1 MRKSV
6 SDLQKVLGK
15 VAKGDKG
22 RRFHSLYDKICR
34 KDVLWESWQQVKS
47 NGGSGGVDG
56 KELGDYG
63 APSERDKLL
72 AEIRQELLDGSYQPQ
87 AVRREYIDKP
97 DGGQRPLGI
106 PTIKDRVVQTA
117 VKLVLESIFEADFHN
132 FSYGFRPGKSCH
144 QALQAVW
151 KWQNFGYIQ
160 IIDADIRKYFD
171 TICHDKLLRTVARR
185 IADGRVLRLIK
196 LWLKTPIFEEGR
208 LIKSKRGT
216 PQGGVISPLLA
227 NIYLNHLDN
236 FWVSK
241 GYIRSAKLVRYADDF
256 VILCMSNAAFY
267 RQEVGRLLTN
277 LELELNEQ
285 KTRIVDSRK
294 QGFDFLGFH
303 IRRVWAFRPKQRSFG
318 WVTGV
323 RLSRKVMQKA
333 RQKVNDI
340 VGQGGRKSP
349 VPMRKLVDQVNDWLQ
364 HWIPYY
370 CYANR
375 RQDMKRVYL
384 NIVLERLVR
393 AFVSRKSSRKRR
405 SRKWKSWNPKFWECK
420 YGLINMIPIYYQ
432 QRKKLY
438 AKLFEHP
445 INALA

>member
-1 MRKSV
+1 
-6 SDLQKVLGK
+6 
-15 VAKGDKG
+15 
-22 RRFHSLYDKICR
+22 
-34 KDVLWESWQQVKS
+34 
-47 NGGSGGVDG
+47 
-56 KELGDYG
+56 
-63 APSERDKLL
+63 
-72 AEIRQELLDGSYQPQ
+72 
-87 AVRREYIDKP
+87 
-97 DGGQRPLGI
+97 
-106 PTIKDRVVQTA
+106 
-117 VKLVLESIFEADFHN
+117 
-132 FSYGFRPGKSCH
+132 
-144 QALQAVW
+144 
-151 KWQNFGYIQ
+151 
-160 IIDADIRKYFD
+160 
-171 TICHDKLLRTVARR
+171 
-185 IADGRVLRLIK
+185 
-196 LWLKTPIFEEGR
+196 
-208 LIKSKRGT
+208 
-216 PQGGVISPLLA
+216 LLA
-227 NIYLNHLDN
+227 NIYLNHVDN

-256 VILCMSNAAFY
+256 VILCMSKAAFY

-349 VPMRKLVDQVNDWLQ
+349 VAMRKLVDQVNDWLQ